1 MAIIKQDNTTFN
13 VSADTVFSAG
23 GKYVNSSNANE
34 DGNIFDA
41 EYFAENP
48 NDLSKSFN
56 AVEIDWNN
64 AQLGNKV
71 DSSTLTPGEEII
83 IQTTGQLLSYMSTIA
98 QTTEN

>member
-1 MAIIKQDNTTFN
+1 MAISYTSNNITFN
-13 VSADTVFSAG
+13 DVKQVPLTWSGVMGRGENGNFEYAE
-23 GKYVNSSNANE
+23 E
-34 DGNIFDA
+34 DGVEPFI
-41 EYFAENP
+41 
-48 NDLSKSFN
+48 N